1 MSNLRKT
8 MSKFKYDYEYK
19 KLTKKYSGNK
29 IPMFRIVEIETINR
43 CNGKCAFCPVNVTE
57 PQRKY
62 AKMSD
67 ELFYKIIDELSAI
80 NYDGMISL
88 YSNNEPLL
96 DERII
101 SFANYAREKVQSAFI
116 NLATNGSLLTI
127 EKVNELYAPLD
138 ACTIDNYSDN
148 NEINSNLVDVI
159 DYINKNNYTDVFNI
173 VMRKQH
179 EVLTTRGGLAPN
191 RKGEL
196 IKTINHGCF
205 YPFIQL
211 VVRPD
216 GKCSLCCNDALGKMT
231 LGDVNKNSLEEIWY
245 SKEYSDIRSEMIKH
259 KRNNISLCKY
269 CDSMFN
275 AYAFEKTRRKY
286 N

>member
-1 MSNLRKT
+1 MGNLRNT
-8 MSKFKYDYEYK
+8 LSKFKYDYEYK

-179 EVLTTRGGLAPN
+179 EVLTTRGGVST
-191 RKGEL
+191 K
-196 IKTINHGCF
+196 
-205 YPFIQL
+205 
-211 VVRPD
+211 
-216 GKCSLCCNDALGKMT
+216 
-231 LGDVNKNSLEEIWY
+231 
-245 SKEYSDIRSEMIKH
+245 
-259 KRNNISLCKY
+259 
-269 CDSMFN
+269 
-275 AYAFEKTRRKY
+275 
-286 N
+286 